1 MRASEVSVFDEK
13 DLEFI
18 EILRNLN
25 ISRNVASTLVY
36 LSSVEEATS
45 KDLEMGS
52 ELRQPEV
59 SIAMRELRSF
69 GWIDEREIKKEGKG
83 RPMKIYKLAVPLPE
97 IVVHLEKQTLLDA
110 QRTMENIEKLKKL
123 QLNKTGYPLNSR

>member
-1 MRASEVSVFDEK
+1 MMMRASEVNVFDET

-25 ISRNVASTLVY
+25 ISRNVASTLAY

-45 KDLEMGS
+45 KDLELGS

-59 SIAMRELRSF
+59 SIAMRELRSY

-83 RPMKIYKLAVPLPE
+83 RPMKIYKLAVPMPE
-97 IVVHLEKQTLLDA
+97 IVIHLEKQTREEA
-110 QRTMENIEKLKKL
+110 QRIMENIEKLKNL
-123 QLNKTGYPLNSR
+123 QLNK

>member
-25 ISRNVASTLVY
+25 ISRNVASTLAY

-83 RPMKIYKLAVPLPE
+83 RPMKIYKLAVPMPE
-97 IVVHLEKQTLLDA
+97 IVVHLEKQTMQET
-110 QRTMENIEKLKKL
+110 QRTMENIEKLKNL
-123 QLNKTGYPLNSR
+123 QLNK

>member
-1 MRASEVSVFDEK
+1 MRASEVSVFDET

-18 EILRNLN
+18 EILKNLN
-25 ISRNVASTLVY
+25 ISRNVASTLAY

-97 IVVHLEKQTLLDA
+97 IVVHLEKQTMQETQKA
-110 QRTMENIEKLKKL
+110 MENIEKLKNL
-123 QLNKTGYPLNSR
+123 QLNK

>member
-1 MRASEVSVFDEK
+1 MRASEVSVFDET

-18 EILRNLN
+18 EILKNLN
-25 ISRNVASTLVY
+25 ISRNVASTLAY

-59 SIAMRELRSF
+59 SIAMRELRSY
-69 GWIDEREIKKEGKG
+69 GWIEEREIKKEGKG
-83 RPMKIYKLAVPLPE
+83 RPMKIYKLAVPMPE
-97 IVVHLEKQTLLDA
+97 IVVYLEKQTMQET
-110 QRTMENIEKLKKL
+110 QRTMENIEKLKNL
-123 QLNKTGYPLNSR
+123 QLNK